1 VVNIV
6 AKGKINLTPRATKQK
21 KEDKYSELS
30 DIKKIPKFNAEDKVV
45 FVGLIVKYRGQECTI
60 VKRSVR
66 KDVYYYKIKFE
77 DDYELKDITVGLL
90 KTHEEYEQWLLD
102 QENGNE
108 DNQDEISEVERA
120 ILEKG
125 LVPMRN
131 KFACNNQEMLYD
143 RDCTNCCY
151 EPTCIYHKKYQY
163 DKVKF
168 E

>member
-1 VVNIV
+1 M
-6 AKGKINLTPRATKQK
+6 AKGKINLTPRAPKQK

-30 DIKKIPKFNAEDKVV
+30 DIKKEPKFNVEDKVV

-60 VKRSVR
+60 VKRNIR
-66 KDVYYYKIKFE
+66 KAIDYYKIKFY

-90 KTHEEYEQWLLD
+90 KTIEEYEQWLLN

-108 DNQDEISEVERA
+108 DNQEEISDIEKA

-125 LVPMRN
+125 LIPMRN
-131 KFACNNQEMLYD
+131 KLSCNNQEMLYHRNCPD
-143 RDCTNCCY
+143 CCY
-151 EPTCIYHKKYQY
+151 EQTCIYHKKYQY
-163 DKVKF
+163 DKIKF

>member
-1 VVNIV
+1 M
-6 AKGKINLTPRATKQK
+6 AKGKINLTPRAPKQK

-30 DIKKIPKFNAEDKVV
+30 DIKKEPKFNVEDKVV

-60 VKRSVR
+60 VKRNIR
-66 KDVYYYKIKFE
+66 KDIDYYKIKFY

-90 KTHEEYEQWLLD
+90 KTIEEYEQWLLN

-108 DNQDEISEVERA
+108 DNQEEISDIEKA

-125 LVPMRN
+125 LIPMRN
-131 KFACNNQEMLYD
+131 KLSCNNQEMLYHRNCPD
-143 RDCTNCCY
+143 CCY
-151 EPTCIYHKKYQY
+151 EQTCIYHKKYQY
-163 DKVKF
+163 DKIKF

>member
-1 VVNIV
+1 MKVI
-6 AKGKINLTPRATKQK
+6 AKGKINLNPRTPKAK

-30 DIKKIPKFNAEDKVV
+30 EIKKIPKFNAEDKVI

-60 VKRSVR
+60 VKRSIR
-66 KDVYYYKIKFE
+66 KDVYYYKIKFD
-77 DDYELKDITVGLL
+77 DDYELKDITSGFL
-90 KTHEEYEQWLLD
+90 KTIEEYEQWLLD

-108 DNQDEISEVERA
+108 DNQEEISDIEKA

-125 LVPMRN
+125 LTPMRN
-131 KFACNNQEMLYD
+131 RFACNNQEMLYH
-143 RDCTNCCY
+143 RDCPNCCY
-151 EPTCIYHKKYQY
+151 EQTCIYHKKYQY

>member
-1 VVNIV
+1 VKVI
-6 AKGKINLTPRATKQK
+6 AKGKINLNPRTPKAK

-30 DIKKIPKFNAEDKVV
+30 EIKKIPKFNAEDKVI

-60 VKRSVR
+60 VKRSIR
-66 KDVYYYKIKFE
+66 KDVYYYKIKFD
-77 DDYELKDITVGLL
+77 DDYELKDITSGFL
-90 KTHEEYEQWLLD
+90 KTIEEYEQWLLD

-108 DNQDEISEVERA
+108 DNQEEISDIEKA

-125 LVPMRN
+125 LTPMRN
-131 KFACNNQEMLYD
+131 RFACNNQEMLYH
-143 RDCTNCCY
+143 RDCPNCCY
-151 EPTCIYHKKYQY
+151 EQTCIYHKKYQY